1 MKKTK
6 MKAFT
11 LVEMAIVI
19 FIISLL
25 ILIIIPNVAKQRS
38 NAENVNT
45 QALQAELDTHAQ
57 LYADEKGTAMENVAP
72 TDLEKA
78 GYLTAKQVAAIE
90 KHHLKVEKKDQ

>member
-38 NAENVNT
+38 SAENVNT
-45 QALQAELDTHAQ
+45 QALQAELDTQAQ

>member
-25 ILIIIPNVAKQRS
+25 ILIIIPNVAKQRF

-45 QALQAELDTHAQ
+45 QALQAELDTQAQ

>member
-45 QALQAELDTHAQ
+45 QALQAELDTQAQ

-78 GYLTAKQVAAIE
+78 GYLTAKQVTAIE
-90 KHHLKVEKKDQ
+90 KHHLKVEKKD

>member
-45 QALQAELDTHAQ
+45 QALQAELDTQAQ
-57 LYADEKGTAMENVAP
+57 LYADEKGTVMENVAP

>member
-45 QALQAELDTHAQ
+45 QALQAELDTQAQ

-78 GYLTAKQVAAIE
+78 GYLIAKQVAAIE

>member
-45 QALQAELDTHAQ
+45 QALQAELDTQAQ

-72 TDLEKA
+72 TELEKA

>member
-45 QALQAELDTHAQ
+45 QALQAELDTQAQ
-57 LYADEKGTAMENVAP
+57 LYADEKGTAVENVAP

>member
-45 QALQAELDTHAQ
+45 QALQAELDTQAQ
-57 LYADEKGTAMENVAP
+57 LYADEEGTAMENVAP

>member
-25 ILIIIPNVAKQRS
+25 ILIIMPNVAKQRS
-38 NAENVNT
+38 NAEKVNT
-45 QALQAELDTHAQ
+45 QALQAELDTQAQ
-57 LYADEKGTAMENVAP
+57 LYADEKELRWKM
-72 TDLEKA
+72 L
-78 GYLTAKQVAAIE
+78 LQRI
-90 KHHLKVEKKDQ
+90 LKKLDI

>member
-25 ILIIIPNVAKQRS
+25 ILIIMPNVAKQRS
-38 NAENVNT
+38 NAEKVNT
-45 QALQAELDTHAQ
+45 QALQAELDTH
-57 LYADEKGTAMENVAP
+57 
-72 TDLEKA
+72 LEKA

-90 KHHLKVEKKDQ
+90 KHHLKVEKNEQ

>member
-38 NAENVNT
+38 NAEKVNT
-45 QALQAELDTHAQ
+45 QALQAELNTQAQ
-57 LYADEKGTAMENVAP
+57 LYADEKGTEMENVAP
-72 TDLEKA
+72 TDLEKD

-90 KHHLKVEKKDQ
+90 KHHLKVEKKEQ

>member
-45 QALQAELDTHAQ
+45 QALQAELDTQAQ

-78 GYLTAKQVAAIE
+78 GNLTAKQVAAIE

>member
-45 QALQAELDTHAQ
+45 QALQAELDTQAQ
-57 LYADEKGTAMENVAP
+57 LYADEKGNG
-72 TDLEKA
+72 DGKCCSNRSR
-78 GYLTAKQVAAIE
+78 KSWIF
-90 KHHLKVEKKDQ
+90 DS

>member
-45 QALQAELDTHAQ
+45 QALQAELDSQAQ

>member
-25 ILIIIPNVAKQRS
+25 ILIIMPNVAKQRS
-38 NAENVNT
+38 NAEKVNT
-45 QALQAELDTHAQ
+45 QALQAELDT
-57 LYADEKGTAMENVAP
+57 DEKGTEMENVAP

-90 KHHLKVEKKDQ
+90 KHHLKVEKNEQ

>member
-25 ILIIIPNVAKQRS
+25 IFIIIPNVAKQRS

-45 QALQAELDTHAQ
+45 QALQAELDTQAQ

>member
-11 LVEMAIVI
+11 LVEMTIVI

-45 QALQAELDTHAQ
+45 QALQAELDTQAQ

>member
-19 FIISLL
+19 LIISLL

-45 QALQAELDTHAQ
+45 QALQAELDTQAQ

>member
-45 QALQAELDTHAQ
+45 QALQAELDTQAQ

-90 KHHLKVEKKDQ
+90 KHHLKVEQKDQ

>member
-6 MKAFT
+6 LEAFT

-45 QALQAELDTHAQ
+45 QALQVELNTQAQ
-57 LYADEKGTAMENVAP
+57 LYADEKGKDMGNVDP
-72 TDLEKA
+72 KELEKA
-78 GYLTAKQVAAIE
+78 GYLTTKQVEAIE
-90 KHHLKVEKKDQ
+90 KHHLQVEKKEQ

>member
-38 NAENVNT
+38 NDENVNT
-45 QALQAELDTHAQ
+45 QALQAELDTQAQ

-90 KHHLKVEKKDQ
+90 KDHLKVEKKDQ

>member
-45 QALQAELDTHAQ
+45 QALQAELDTQAQ

-78 GYLTAKQVAAIE
+78 GYLTAK
-90 KHHLKVEKKDQ
+90 

>member
-38 NAENVNT
+38 NVENVNT
-45 QALQAELDTHAQ
+45 QALQAELDTQAQ

-72 TDLEKA
+72 TDLEKTR
-78 GYLTAKQVAAIE
+78 YLTAKQVAAIE

>member
-6 MKAFT
+6 LQAFT

-45 QALQAELDTHAQ
+45 QALQAELDTQAQ

-72 TDLEKA
+72 AELEKA